1 MTHVMRFTQGN
12 WMKGLWAGLM
22 LAWLMLSG
30 GARAETDDPGQFVDQ
45 VTRQVW
51 QALEENR
58 ERFKAD
64 HQALKQFVE
73 EQVEPWLATDKMA
86 RYVLG
91 RHWRT
96 ATDEQKQRFVEAF
109 RDMLLR
115 SYANSI
121 LGLEIQDMHVDK
133 VVPARRGRYQ
143 VEQTVRRGNGQEARV
158 VYRVYRDKKTG
169 QWKIY
174 DVVVE
179 NVSLLMNYRKVFDSE
194 LQKKGIDQVIAE
206 MEEKNHAFLE
216 GAEEDTATGAETGAT
231 TGETTQ

>member
-1 MTHVMRFTQGN
+1 MTGMMRFTQGS
-12 WMKGLWAGLM
+12 WMKVLWASLM
-22 LAWLMLSG
+22 LALLTLAG
-30 GARAETDDPGQFVDQ
+30 GVRAEADDPGQFVDQ

-73 EQVEPWLATDKMA
+73 EQVEPWLATEKMA

-96 ATDEQKQRFVEAF
+96 ATDEQKQRFIEAF

-143 VEQTVRRGNGQEARV
+143 VEQTVRRGNGQEAKV
-158 VYRVYRDKKTG
+158 VYRVYRDRKTG

-206 MEEKNHAFLE
+206 MEEKNRAFLE
-216 GAEEDTATGAETGAT
+216 ETTAEEGTPAETGAAA
-231 TGETTQ
+231 GESAQ